1 MVLVWQGLGIA
12 ALFAV
17 LYALHRRA
25 RSNNFERF
33 RSYHSRRKYRIVA
46 ASEADNTDPHDA

>member
-1 MVLVWQGLGIA
+1 MILIWQGLGIA

-25 RSNNFERF
+25 RRNDFERF
-33 RSYHSRRKYRIVA
+33 RRYHSRRKYRIVA
-46 ASEADNTDPHDA
+46 ASESDTGDQPEA